1 MNLIR
6 FVPGFKLH
14 DGVKHGFADLHEGR
28 PDFHRAPIAQRA
40 YRHLPAIAFRYF
52 LSGEKFS
59 VCHPSSYHRREL
71 AGLLL
76 MVERET
82 VCQLESR
89 SLSEPPVRIASR
101 CYTSDHVVT
110 AFQQEGY
117 FGRSRVGGYSR
128 LEIGGSATVKEVDF
142 RQCRAT

>member
-1 MNLIR
+1 
-6 FVPGFKLH
+6 
-14 DGVKHGFADLHEGR
+14 
-28 PDFHRAPIAQRA
+28 
-40 YRHLPAIAFRYF
+40 
-52 LSGEKFS
+52 
-59 VCHPSSYHRREL
+59 
-71 AGLLL
+71 

-142 RQCRAT
+142 RQCRATEALREATHLDDPLYAGLSSGIDDIPVLCGALVDFA